1 MKKII
6 VIGSGFGG
14 LSIAARLKSKGF
26 DVKLLEKQADLG
38 GRARTFIHN
47 GYKYDAGPTVI
58 TAPYLIEELFAMNQE
73 KLSDYV
79 NLLPVKPWYRFL
91 FDNGEYL
98 DYGEKLGLTVKEI
111 KSKYGYQNAVSYIK
125 LLKHS
130 KRIFNKAYTELS
142 DQPFETIGSMLKHLP
157 ELIRI
162 RFDRSVYQS
171 VDKFI
176 GNKNLNQALSMHP
189 LLVGGNPYSTTSIY
203 LLIQYLE
210 WKWGVFYSEGGTGKI
225 VDGLERIL
233 EKNSVD
239 IKKNTEAKKII
250 YKKNRVVGVE
260 TDKEVLHCDGVVCNS
275 DPTYTYEKLLG
286 FKPKKVSN
294 RFNLK
299 HSMSLFVLYFSTK
312 KIYKDVQHHTIIFSR
327 RHHDLLNDIFNKKIF
342 INDPSLYLHRPGATD
357 PSMIQNNN
365 DTFYV
370 LAPVPNNLGN
380 VNWSERAEEFSNIII
395 KTLQEKIMPELS
407 ENIVDSFYIT
417 PDYFEHELNTYA
429 GSGFGIQPVFT
440 QSAYFRYG
448 NKSLETG
455 GLYFVGAST
464 HPGAGIPGVLSTS
477 KVTEKLILRDYGN
490 N

>member
-1 MKKII
+1 
-6 VIGSGFGG
+6 
-14 LSIAARLKSKGF
+14 
-26 DVKLLEKQADLG
+26 
-38 GRARTFIHN
+38 
-47 GYKYDAGPTVI
+47 
-58 TAPYLIEELFAMNQE
+58 
-73 KLSDYV
+73 
-79 NLLPVKPWYRFL
+79 
-91 FDNGEYL
+91 
-98 DYGEKLGLTVKEI
+98 
-111 KSKYGYQNAVSYIK
+111 
-125 LLKHS
+125 
-130 KRIFNKAYTELS
+130 
-142 DQPFETIGSMLKHLP
+142 
-157 ELIRI
+157 
-162 RFDRSVYQS
+162 
-171 VDKFI
+171 
-176 GNKNLNQALSMHP
+176 
-189 LLVGGNPYSTTSIY
+189 
-203 LLIQYLE
+203 
-210 WKWGVFYSEGGTGKI
+210 
-225 VDGLERIL
+225 
-233 EKNSVD
+233 
-239 IKKNTEAKKII
+239 
-250 YKKNRVVGVE
+250 
-260 TDKEVLHCDGVVCNS
+260 
-275 DPTYTYEKLLG
+275 
-286 FKPKKVSN
+286 
-294 RFNLK
+294 
-299 HSMSLFVLYFSTK
+299 
-312 KIYKDVQHHTIIFSR
+312 
-327 RHHDLLNDIFNKKIF
+327 LLNDIFNKKIF